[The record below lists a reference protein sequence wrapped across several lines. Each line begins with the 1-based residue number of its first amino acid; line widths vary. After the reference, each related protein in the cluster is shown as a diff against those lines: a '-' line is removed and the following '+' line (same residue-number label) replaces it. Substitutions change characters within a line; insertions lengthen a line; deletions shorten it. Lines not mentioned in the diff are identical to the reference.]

1 MAGGGDES
9 AEKTHEPTPKK
20 LEDARRKGEVA
31 KSTDVGVAAIYIAML
46 VTVGAFGGQAALSS
60 GEALMGFLANPDL
73 LAGRIIGP
81 GGAAL
86 SAQAVAQAVA
96 PTLPFLLA
104 PFVAAV
110 LAYAAQ
116 MAIVFAPS
124 KLAPK
129 VSRIDPVA
137 NAGNK
142 FGPTGLAEFA
152 KSTIKLIAIAI
163 ILALFMIAEA
173 DRITALVRA
182 DPLAIG
188 PEMVRVGVAL
198 LSTITAVAVVIA
210 AADLLWQR
218 FDHARKN
225 RMSFQ
230 ELKEEMKDS
239 EGDPYQKAERRRR
252 AEKIATNRMMAEVPN
267 ADVVVVNPT
276 HVAVALK
283 WSRRP
288 GSAPECVA
296 KGEDAVALAI
306 REKAEASGVPIHHD
320 PPTARALHATVEIGQ
335 EIAPEHYKA
344 VAAAIRYAEKMR
356 ALAREKGWG

>member
-1 MAGGGDES
+1 MAGGADDG
-9 AEKTHEPTPKK
+9 AEKTHEPTPRK
-20 LEDARRKGEVA
+20 LEQARRKGEVA

-46 VTVGAFGGQAALSS
+46 ATVGAFGGSAALSS
-60 GEALMGFLANPDL
+60 GEALMGFLANPDR
-73 LAGRIIGP
+73 LAGRILGP

-86 SAQAVAQAVA
+86 SAHAVFAAVA

-104 PFVAAV
+104 PLVAAV

-116 MAIVFAPS
+116 MAIVFAPE

-129 VSRIDPVA
+129 LSRIDPIA

-152 KSTIKLIAIAI
+152 KSAVKLVAIGI
-163 ILALFMIAEA
+163 ILALFMVAEI
-173 DRITALVRA
+173 DRIAALVRA

-188 PEMVRVGVAL
+188 PEMVRVGVSL
-198 LSTITAVAVVIA
+198 LSTIAAVAVVIA

-218 FDHARKN
+218 FDHARKH

-230 ELKEEMKDS
+230 ELKEEMKES

-252 AEKIATNRMMAEVPN
+252 AERIATNRMMAEVPT
-267 ADVVVVNPT
+267 ADVVIVNPT

-288 GSAPECVA
+288 GTAPECVA

-306 REKAEASGVPIHHD
+306 REKAEAAGVPIHHD
-320 PPTARALHATVEIGQ
+320 PPTARALLATVEIGQ
-335 EIAPEHYKA
+335 EVAPEHYKA

>member
-1 MAGGGDES
+1 MAGGEDGG
-9 AEKTHEPTPKK
+9 EKTHEPTPRK

-31 KSTDVGVAAIYIAML
+31 KSADVGVAAIYIAML
-46 VTVGAFGGQAALSS
+46 ATVGAFGGSAAVGAGSV
-60 GEALMGFLANPDL
+60 
-73 LAGRIIGP
+73 LAGFVENADQLQGKVLGP
-81 GGAAL
+81 GGALL
-86 SAQAVAQAVA
+86 SARAVGQAVA
-96 PTLPFLLA
+96 PALPLLLA

-129 VSRIDPVA
+129 LSRIDPIA

-152 KSTIKLIAIAI
+152 KSTVKLVAISI
-163 ILALFMIAEA
+163 ILALFMAAEA
-173 DRITALVRA
+173 DRIVALVRA

-198 LSTITAVAVVIA
+198 LATIAAVAVMIA

-218 FDHARKN
+218 FDHARKH

-230 ELKEEMKDS
+230 ELKEEMKES
-239 EGDPYQKAERRRR
+239 EGDPHLKGERRRR
-252 AEKIATNRMMAEVPN
+252 AEKIASNRMMAEVPK
-267 ADVVVVNPT
+267 ADVVIVNPT

-306 REKAEASGVPIHHD
+306 REKAQEAGVPIHHD
-320 PPTARALHATVEIGQ
+320 PPTARALLATVEIG
-335 EIAPEHYKA
+335 EEVAPEHYKA